1 MARWKITP
9 EGVGIVL
16 SSVGTAADMLS
27 GSIDDLP
34 PAAEQAAVG
43 TGNSPIIADALF
55 GFFEHYAPTLESIA
69 TRINNAV
76 GGASAAT
83 RAYIDGDLE
92 MAGEVQA
99 AAAAA
104 GGTEVWA
111 AGGSGGVDI
120 ATPEGP

>member
-1 MARWKITP
+1 MAGWRITP
-9 EGVGIVL
+9 EGVGTVL
-16 SSVGTAADMLS
+16 TSVGTAADLLS
-27 GSIDDLP
+27 GTIDELP
-34 PAAEQAAVG
+34 PAAEAAAAG
-43 TGNSPIIADALF
+43 TGNSPVIADALI
-55 GFFEHYAPTLESIA
+55 GFFEHYAPTLESIG

-111 AGGSGGVDI
+111 PAGAGTGS
-120 ATPEGP
+120 PEGQ